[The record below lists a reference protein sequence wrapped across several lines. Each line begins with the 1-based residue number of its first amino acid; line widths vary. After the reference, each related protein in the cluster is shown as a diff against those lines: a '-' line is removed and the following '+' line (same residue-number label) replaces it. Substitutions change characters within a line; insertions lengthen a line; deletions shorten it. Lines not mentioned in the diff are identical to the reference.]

1 MEHLSFV
8 RVGAWYVRLVQITD
22 EETWPP
28 WLRATLS
35 FALVVFLFSTGVFY
49 LMVLP

>member
-1 MEHLSFV
+1 ME
-8 RVGAWYVRLVQITD
+8 RIAKIGAWYVRLAQVTD

-35 FALVVFLFSTGVFY
+35 FALVVFLFASGIFF
-49 LMVLP
+49 LMVKP